1 MGKSVLPAVFF
12 KETKLIKLNKSTWTI
27 GSVVNCESSNI
38 VYLIKCQKEE
48 CKERYIDESSRPL
61 KKRVKEHVDYIL
73 RLFSTQATGQHYNM
87 PEHDLS
93 NMAITVL
100 EKVHKYDDFYRQE
113 REK

>member
-1 MGKSVLPAVFF
+1 MPVKKNVRNVTLVKALGLS
-12 KETKLIKLNKSTWTI
+12 
-27 GSVVNCESSNI
+27 
-38 VYLIKCQKEE
+38 
-48 CKERYIDESSRPL
+48 

-113 REK
+113 R